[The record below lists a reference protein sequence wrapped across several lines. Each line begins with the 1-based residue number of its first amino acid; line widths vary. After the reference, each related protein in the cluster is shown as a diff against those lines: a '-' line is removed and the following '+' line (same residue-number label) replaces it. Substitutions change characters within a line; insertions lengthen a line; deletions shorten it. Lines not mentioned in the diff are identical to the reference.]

1 KEQSVVLSLPMIVT
15 YEPQSRQQREQEAPH
30 VPKDF
35 FLGHKATAFIVQ
47 NDQLDELTFTTV
59 LEDGVKFPRRA
70 AGGQQGGVDSSL
82 FTARYPSLV
91 RENTKFMDLW
101 RLKEL
106 LHDDSKARRVRTLM
120 MNFVSAEQSQLFVR
134 AIRDGLS
141 SETSEHALATNS
153 DGTWI
158 ISRGRAVAAVKA

>member
-82 FTARYPSLV
+82 FTAKYPSLV
-91 RENTKFMDLW
+91 RENTKFMDLF

-106 LHDDSKARRVRTLM
+106 LDDESKARRVRTLM
-120 MNFVSAEQSQLFVR
+120 ANFIAAEQSQMFAVE
-134 AIRDGLS
+134 IRNALTS
-141 SETSEHALATNS
+141 EAAAYRMSETI
-153 DGTWI
+153 DGVWA
-158 ISRGRAVAAVKA
+158 ISRGR